1 MLIRCWGARGSI
13 PVSGPEYLKYGG
25 DTTCIEIRTRGG
37 DIVIIDAGSGIRR
50 LGGMLMREGQKTFSL
65 LFTHAHWDHLL
76 GFPFFKPIYCEST
89 RITIYGCAYMEDSVK
104 SIISPT
110 MKPPNFPVHYED
122 ISARIAYHDSC
133 GTNFKIGSLQIFS
146 IPLSHPNQGVGYKFV
161 EDGRS
166 MVFLT
171 DNELGHRHEG
181 GLGPDDYADFS
192 KGADLLIHDAEYSRD
207 VYRERITW
215 GHSSYEDALALA
227 IRAGVKKLGLIHHNQ
242 ESSDDKIDSFMED
255 CGRLIRESGA
265 ALSCFPLYQG
275 WELEL

>member
-76 GFPFFKPIYCEST
+76 GFPFFKPIYYEST
-89 RITIYGCAYMEDSVK
+89 RISIYGCVNMEDSVK

-122 ISARIAYHDSC
+122 ISARISYHDSC
-133 GTNFKIGSLQIFS
+133 GTNFKIGSLQVFS

-166 MVFLT
+166 IVFLT

-192 KGADLLIHDAEYSRD
+192 QGADLLIHDAEYSRD
-207 VYRERITW
+207 VYRERKTW
-215 GHSSYEDALALA
+215 GHSCYEDALELA
-227 IRAGVKKLGLIHHNQ
+227 TSAGVKKLGLIHHNQ

-255 CGRLIRESGA
+255 CGRLIQERGA